1 MTMRKNIMIQGTAS
15 SVGKSILTAAIC
27 RILTED
33 GYRVSPF
40 KSQNMSLNS
49 HVTGEGHEMGRAQV
63 LQAEACRIAPH
74 VNMNPILLK
83 PTGDEK
89 SQVIVMGKVF
99 RDMKASN
106 YFLYRSELKEIIMK
120 AYENLAKASDI
131 VVIEGAGSPA
141 EINLKKDDIV
151 NMGLAEM
158 VDSPVLLVA
167 DIDRGGVFASIFGT
181 VMLLEEYERKRI
193 KGIIINKFRGDKKL
207 LLSGLD
213 QIEKLVGIRVL
224 GVIPYFHLDLDDE
237 DSVVDWS
244 KFSKTTK
251 ALLDVAVIKL
261 PHLSNFTDFYP
272 LSLHKEVNLRFVEL
286 SGNLGQPDLVILPGT
301 KSTLSDFNQMKQSGM
316 DKKIRSCHEN
326 GSVIMGICGGY
337 QMLGRTIRDP
347 YHVESNVL
355 EQEGLGLIDMTTTF
369 SKEKHT
375 VLVDGV
381 EHFNEKKIK
390 GYEIHMGESEH
401 HKEHQPLVTL
411 FNTDHQ
417 KVQER
422 TEGILNKEEGILGT
436 YVHGVFDN
444 ASFTKEVLNYICSR
458 KGLEPI
464 KEEGIDYWVHREN
477 ELTELA
483 KLVRENLNMEAL
495 YEIIHES

>member
-1 MTMRKNIMIQGTAS
+1 MRKNIMIQGTAS
-15 SVGKSILTAAIC
+15 SVGKSILTAALC

-33 GYRVSPF
+33 GYSVSPF

-89 SQVIVMGKVF
+89 SQIIVMGKVF

-106 YFLYRSELKEIIMK
+106 YFLYRSELKEIIMS
-120 AYENLAKASDI
+120 AYENLAKVSDI

-141 EINLKKDDIV
+141 EINLNKDDIV

-158 VDSPVLLVA
+158 VDAPVLLVA
-167 DIDRGGVFASIFGT
+167 DIDRGGVFASIYGT
-181 VMLLEEYERKRI
+181 VMLLEEKDRKRI

-244 KFSKTTK
+244 KFSKTSE
-251 ALLDVAVIKL
+251 ALLDVVVIKL

-272 LSLHKEVNLRFVEL
+272 LSLHQEVNLRFVEL

-326 GSVIMGICGGY
+326 GSVVMGICGGY

-347 YHVESNVL
+347 YHVESDVL
-355 EQEGLGLIDMTTTF
+355 EQEGLGLVDMATTF

-381 EHFNEKKIK
+381 EHFSGKRIK

-411 FNTDHQ
+411 FKTDHQ

-422 TEGILNKEEGILGT
+422 TEGILNKDEGILGT
-436 YVHGVFDN
+436 YVHGIFDN
-444 ASFTKEVLNYICSR
+444 AGFTKEVLNFICSR

-464 KEEGIDYWVHREN
+464 QEEGMDFWVHREN
-477 ELTELA
+477 ELTDLA

-495 YEIIHES
+495 YEILHES

>member
-1 MTMRKNIMIQGTAS
+1 
-15 SVGKSILTAAIC
+15 
-27 RILTED
+27 
-33 GYRVSPF
+33 
-40 KSQNMSLNS
+40 
-49 HVTGEGHEMGRAQV
+49 
-63 LQAEACRIAPH
+63 
-74 VNMNPILLK
+74 
-83 PTGDEK
+83 
-89 SQVIVMGKVF
+89 
-99 RDMKASN
+99 
-106 YFLYRSELKEIIMK
+106 
-120 AYENLAKASDI
+120 
-131 VVIEGAGSPA
+131 
-141 EINLKKDDIV
+141 
-151 NMGLAEM
+151 
-158 VDSPVLLVA
+158 
-167 DIDRGGVFASIFGT
+167 
-181 VMLLEEYERKRI
+181 
-193 KGIIINKFRGDKKL
+193 
-207 LLSGLD
+207 
-213 QIEKLVGIRVL
+213 
-224 GVIPYFHLDLDDE
+224 
-237 DSVVDWS
+237 
-244 KFSKTTK
+244 
-251 ALLDVAVIKL
+251 
-261 PHLSNFTDFYP
+261 
-272 LSLHKEVNLRFVEL
+272 
-286 SGNLGQPDLVILPGT
+286 
-301 KSTLSDFNQMKQSGM
+301 
-316 DKKIRSCHEN
+316 
-326 GSVIMGICGGY
+326 
-337 QMLGRTIRDP
+337 MLGRTIRDP